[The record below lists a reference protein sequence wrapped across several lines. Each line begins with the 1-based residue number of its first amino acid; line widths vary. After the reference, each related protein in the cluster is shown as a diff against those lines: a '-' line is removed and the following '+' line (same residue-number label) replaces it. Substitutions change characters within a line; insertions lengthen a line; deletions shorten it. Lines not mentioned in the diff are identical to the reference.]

1 VKKKAFFRNFVTLVL
16 FGVLGTMMTSAL
28 IFAGVYPLLRWLGV
42 GAHLVPDALSL
53 GTIFSSSD
61 SVATLQILDQVSGGW
76 GGGGHGG
83 SEGACT
89 GFMGEPAWWRPRRRL
104 QQEGAPL
111 AAPACFAPTLLQDA
125 APVLYSLVFGEG
137 VVNDATS
144 IVLLRAVQKIRYA
157 NA

>member
-1 VKKKAFFRNFVTLVL
+1 VKKKAYFRNFVTLVL

-61 SVATLQILDQVSGGW
+61 SVATLQILDQ
-76 GGGGHGG
+76 
-83 SEGACT
+83 
-89 GFMGEPAWWRPRRRL
+89 
-104 QQEGAPL
+104 
-111 AAPACFAPTLLQDA
+111 DA